1 MKTIPKKLTGPF
13 PAKWLP
19 QMLEACSCSTSS
31 AKKASRSISFW
42 LRRTSSS
49 ALCSAALFARV
60 KLPTAL
66 ILPRVFLFRGR
77 VKSWNSRIRFLFCW
91 LTEIKCPFFSLGSSK
106 IVSKLLVKKKN
117 RIHEY
122 LSSSHL
128 TLTGRLGDFITQVN
142 NSKLLYFYSPST
154 PLVMLS
160 APYTS
165 YNAHYCQ
172 LHRHLGTISLYFSS
186 KAQL

>member
-1 MKTIPKKLTGPF
+1 MLEQWQSKLWRSQQISPMKTIPKKLTGPF

-106 IVSKLLVKKKN
+106 IVSKLLVKKRTEFMN
-117 RIHEY
+117 
-122 LSSSHL
+122 
-128 TLTGRLGDFITQVN
+128 TLAAATLHWQGDW
-142 NSKLLYFYSPST
+142 
-154 PLVMLS
+154 
-160 APYTS
+160 
-165 YNAHYCQ
+165 
-172 LHRHLGTISLYFSS
+172 GIS
-186 KAQL
+186 